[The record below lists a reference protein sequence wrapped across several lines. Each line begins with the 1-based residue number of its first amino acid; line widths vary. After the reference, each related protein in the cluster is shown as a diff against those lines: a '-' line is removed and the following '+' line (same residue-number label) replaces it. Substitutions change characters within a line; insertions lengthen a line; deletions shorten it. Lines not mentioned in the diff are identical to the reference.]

1 MIVNRRELLD
11 SLPPGKAAFYDLPVT
26 AHAHPTQAGYLRP
39 HEGHDPI
46 TQLGPTSE
54 ALAAL
59 ETKPARLV
67 IRTGDPRQG
76 MPTYLVLK

>member
-1 MIVNRRELLD
+1 MIPHVLLV
-11 SLPPGKAAFYDLPVT
+11 ATYT
-26 AHAHPTQAGYLRP
+26 HPTQAGYLRP

-46 TQLGPTSE
+46 TQLGPTAE

-76 MPTYLVLK
+76 MPTYLVLR